1 VPAAADAEEDT
12 AAGQPVER
20 GDLLGRRDR
29 IALDDEADA
38 GAELEAPGRP
48 GRRHQRDEGI
58 VGRPVVAGKLASAGP
73 GAPPARGDVRVLR
86 EPTRIDAALLEL
98 PPELVG
104 RVRV

>member
-1 VPAAADAEEDT
+1 ADAEEAS

-38 GAELEAPGRP
+38 GPELEAPGRP
-48 GRRHQRDEGI
+48 GRHHQRDERV
-58 VGRPVVAGKLASAGP
+58 VGRPVVAGKLAAAGP

-86 EPTRIDAALLEL
+86 EPHRFEAAFLEL
-98 PPELVG
+98 PREL
-104 RVRV
+104 